1 MANILNQ
8 NMTKENGQTSRYIS
22 IGMLAHVDAGK
33 TTLSEC
39 VLYNSGAIGKQGRVD
54 HGDAFLDNHELERRR
69 GIKVFAKQAVFETK
83 NRTFTIIDTPGH
95 SDFSEEMKR
104 SLKVL
109 DYAVLIISA
118 PDGVT
123 GRVMNLWKLTE
134 KFDIPTLIFTA
145 GNRYISSKKYSFPLS
160 RISL

>member
-1 MANILNQ
+1 MKYTIILH
-8 NMTKENGQTSRYIS
+8 ETSRYIS